1 MWLMNIIRGRRRD
14 KLYQDWT
21 KYAALPY
28 EDIPQ
33 PEPTIK
39 ITGPRKLPPNFL
51 LYVLLG
57 AILLFLVVG
66 VSLLIIML
74 LS

>member
-1 MWLMNIIRGRRRD
+1 MNIIRGRRRE
-14 KLYQDWT
+14 KLYRDWT
-21 KYAALPY
+21 KYSSLPY

-39 ITGPRKLPPNFL
+39 ITGTRELPPNFL
-51 LYVLLG
+51 IYVLLG

-66 VSLLIIML
+66 VVLLIIIL